1 MADKTIVLIHGAW
14 QGSWSF
20 AAWAPLL
27 RAQGWQ
33 VHALNLPGNG
43 WGPLANAPAS
53 LEVYTAHVSALLDRL
68 DNPAVVLG
76 HSGGGIT
83 ASQVAEARP
92 QQVAAL
98 VYLAGMMLP
107 SGQSYSDVL
116 RHCQQTLPIADLAG
130 ISPYLQWTADRS
142 ASIVPPESAQHIF
155 LNDCDT
161 ETARRSAVLL
171 RPQPE
176 SGRAICNHLTQ
187 ENFGRVPRIYV
198 ECCYDRSIKL
208 PVQRLMQSLSPGA
221 QRLSLDCGHV
231 PHLSQP
237 QRLTDLLC
245 AALELLMQDASSGV

>member
-27 RAQGWQ
+27 QAKGWQ
-33 VHALNLPGNG
+33 VHALDLPGNG
-43 WGPLANAPAS
+43 WGPLADAPAS
-53 LEVYTAHVSALLDRL
+53 LEVYTAHVAALLDRL
-68 DNPAVVLG
+68 DKPAVLLG

-107 SGQSYSDVL
+107 SGQSYSDVQ
-116 RHCQQTLPIADLAG
+116 RQCQQTLPMADLAG
-130 ISPYLQWTADRS
+130 IAPHLQWAAERS
-142 ASIVPPESAQHIF
+142 ASSVPVEAAQHIF
-155 LNDCDT
+155 LNDC
-161 ETARRSAVLL
+161 EPKTARRAAALL

-176 SGRAICNHLTQ
+176 SGRAMRNHLTP
-187 ENFGRVPRIYV
+187 ERFGRVPRLYV
-198 ECCYDRSIKL
+198 ECRADRSLAL

-231 PHLSQP
+231 PQLAQP
-237 QRLTDLLC
+237 QRLTELLC
-245 AALELLMQDASSGV
+245 AALEPLMQTASSRA